1 MSKDPKEVS
10 EQAGGFGVAFQA
22 EGTACAQALR
32 QGCVCGLG
40 HPKETCGAA

>member
-10 EQAGGFGVAFQA
+10 ERQGTFGVVFQA
-22 EGTACAQALR
+22 EGTVCAQALR
-32 QGCVCGLG
+32 WGCACGLG